1 MVLQWFRLGLM
12 SAVLSVGVLIAA
24 QEGGHGGHG
33 GHGEHEHDHGEM
45 MMDAMPTLG
54 PEVTIRFVAM
64 VGDRPAA
71 CGIIYRGLGTEASP
85 ISLNDFRFY
94 VSNVR
99 MVTADGEEVPVELVQ
114 DGMWQYNDV
123 ALLDFEDGTGLCS
136 GSGTPEMNDKV
147 VGTIPTGEYAALRFD
162 LGVPFELNHL
172 DTATAPAP
180 LNLPAMWWNWRAGYK
195 FVRIDMQTPTSA
207 APQYFIHLGSTGC
220 VSDSGSTPPS
230 EPCANP
236 NVATVELMGFNP
248 LENFVV
254 ADLAAL
260 LMSVNLNENTP
271 QPPGCMS
278 GVNDPDCVGLFPS
291 FGLDLETGL
300 PVEGQRFFR
309 AQ

>member
-1 MVLQWFRLGLM
+1 MLLKRARLAFTAVVLCLGLV
-12 SAVLSVGVLIAA
+12 AVA
-24 QEGGHGGHG
+24 QEGGHEGHDHSDDGHG
-33 GHGEHEHDHGEM
+33 GM
-45 MMDAMPTLG
+45 VMDAMPTVG
-54 PEVTIRFVAM
+54 PEVTIRFAAM
-64 VGDRPAA
+64 VGNRPAA
-71 CGIIYRGLGTEASP
+71 CGITYRGLGMENSP

-99 MVTADGEEVPVELVQ
+99 MVTADGMEVPVELAQ
-114 DGMWQYNDV
+114 DGLWQYNDV

-147 VGTIPTGEYAALRFD
+147 VGMIPEGEYAGLRFD

-180 LNLPAMWWNWRAGYK
+180 LNLPAMWWNWRSGYK

-207 APQYFIHLGSTGC
+207 IPQWFIHLGSTGC

-248 LENFVV
+248 TENFVV
-254 ADLAAL
+254 ADLMSL
-260 LMSVNLNENTP
+260 LTPVNLNENTP

-278 GVNDPDCVGLFPS
+278 GVQDPDCIDLFPS
-291 FGLDLETGL
+291 FGLDLETGAQL
-300 PVEGQRFFR
+300 DSQAFFR
-309 AQ
+309 MD

>member
-1 MVLQWFRLGLM
+1 MLSKLFRLGLVLV
-12 SAVLSVGVLIAA
+12 ALSVGVLAAA

-33 GHGEHEHDHGEM
+33 GHGDGHGGM
-45 MMDAMPTLG
+45 VMDAMLTVG

-64 VGDRPAA
+64 VGNRPAA
-71 CGIIYRGLGTEASP
+71 CGITYRGVGTEASP

-136 GSGTPEMNDKV
+136 GSGTPEMNDKI
-147 VGTIPTGEYAALRFD
+147 VGTIPAGEYAALRFD

-207 APQYFIHLGSTGC
+207 VPQYFIHLGSTGC

-248 LENFVV
+248 TENFVV
-254 ADLAAL
+254 ADLAGL
-260 LMSVNLNENTP
+260 LAQVNLNENTP

-278 GVNDPDCVGLFPS
+278 GVQDPDCVNLFPA
-291 FGLDLETGL
+291 FGLSLEMGV
-300 PVEGQRFFR
+300 PVEGQTFFR
-309 AQ
+309 VE